1 VADGPSLREEA
12 TKESSTMSFATHA
25 FIRDRRDDIMRDW
38 QARVAN
44 EAREIKLVDSALRN
58 HLPEFLDELADW
70 LQSAEAP
77 GTSRMRAA
85 AARHAAQRVD
95 HSFQLTQLV
104 HEYRLLRETL
114 LHLLLG
120 GEAAAQTRGNG
131 GIAERVVEL
140 ARLNAGLDFAI
151 TDAVESFVEERE
163 RRLAE
168 VRDQAT
174 MLREL
179 DRRKSEFLAV
189 LSHELRNPLTPIRNS
204 LFLLDHAAPGSEQAD
219 RAKSVLLRQTEHLSK
234 LVDELLDMTR
244 ISRGKVE
251 IHREMLDV
259 RNVVRLAC
267 DDHRTLF
274 EQHQIEL
281 RFDDPA
287 RPAWTNADPH
297 RLSQVVANLL
307 QNAAKFTPPGGRVV
321 VSLRIANPDVEIRVR
336 DTGIGLEARDLGRVF
351 EPFAQVENTLAR
363 THGGLGLG
371 LALVKGVVTMHG
383 GRVSAMSDGLGQGCE
398 IIVALP
404 LAVPPASAGEEAS
417 VATTT
422 PRTFVLLI
430 EDNVDAA
437 ETLAEVLELSGHR
450 VRLAYDGT
458 TGIQMARELKPEVVL
473 CDIGLPDVNG
483 YEVARTL
490 RAEQSLRSTR
500 LIAVTGYAQY
510 ADKQKAID
518 AGFEAHLTKP
528 PDLDKLNKL
537 LSKEAVANATPPK
550 DVR

>member
-1 VADGPSLREEA
+1 
-12 TKESSTMSFATHA
+12 
-25 FIRDRRDDIMRDW
+25 MRDW
-38 QARVAN
+38 AARVAS
-44 EAREIKLVDSALRN
+44 EPREIKLADSALRN
-58 HLPEFLDELADW
+58 HLPELLNELADW

-85 AARHAAQRVD
+85 AARHAAQRLD

-114 LHLLLG
+114 LHLLIG
-120 GEAAAQTRGNG
+120 AEAAAQMGSNG
-131 GIAERVVEL
+131 GMAERVVEL
-140 ARLNAGLDFAI
+140 ARLNSGLDFAI

-168 VRDQAT
+168 VRDEAT

-204 LFLLDHAAPGSEQAD
+204 LFLLDQAAPDSEQAA

-234 LVDELLDMTR
+234 LVDELLDITR

-251 IHREMLDV
+251 LHREMLDV
-259 RNVVRLAC
+259 RNIVRLAC

-274 EQHQIEL
+274 EQHQIDL

-287 RPAWTNADPH
+287 RPAWANADPH
-297 RLSQVVANLL
+297 RFTQVIGNLL

-321 VSLRIANPDVEIRVR
+321 VSLRVANPDIEIRVR
-336 DTGIGLEARDLGRVF
+336 DTGIGMEARDLERVF

-363 THGGLGLG
+363 TRGGLGLG

-383 GRVSAMSDGLGQGCE
+383 GRVSAMSDGLGHGCE
-398 IIVALP
+398 IVVAVP
-404 LAVPPASAGEEAS
+404 LALPPASAGEKPS
-417 VATTT
+417 VVTATPGTL
-422 PRTFVLLI
+422 VLLI
-430 EDNVDAA
+430 EDNVDVAQS
-437 ETLAEVLELSGHR
+437 LADILELSGRR

-458 TGIQMARELKPEVVL
+458 TGIQMARELQPDVVL

-490 RAEQSLRSTR
+490 RADESLRSMR

-518 AGFEAHLTKP
+518 AGFDAHLTKP
-528 PDLDKLNKL
+528 PDLDILNKL
-537 LSKEAVANATPPK
+537 LAEAARNNRSQ

>member
-1 VADGPSLREEA
+1 MPF
-12 TKESSTMSFATHA
+12 TTHT
-25 FIRDRRDDIMRDW
+25 FVRDRREDIMREW
-38 QARVAN
+38 EKRVAS
-44 EAREIKLVDSALRN
+44 EAREIKLADSALRN

-70 LQSAEAP
+70 MQQGEAP

-95 HSFQLTQLV
+95 HAFQLTQLI
-104 HEYRLLRETL
+104 HEYRLLRATI
-114 LHLLLG
+114 LHLLLNT
-120 GEAAAQTRGNG
+120 EAADQDLGAADGM
-131 GIAERVVEL
+131 AERVVEL

-151 TDAVESFVEERE
+151 MDAVESFVEERE
-163 RRLAE
+163 RRFGE

-179 DRRKSEFLAV
+179 DRRKGEFLAV

-204 LFLLDHAAPGSEQAD
+204 LFLLDQAAPGSEQAD
-219 RAKSVLLRQTEHLSK
+219 RARTVLLRQTEHLTN

-244 ISRGKVE
+244 MSRGKVE
-251 IHREMLDV
+251 LHREILDARNIV
-259 RNVVRLAC
+259 RPAC

-274 EQHQIEL
+274 EQYQIDL
-281 RFDDPA
+281 RFEDPA
-287 RPAWTNADPH
+287 RPVWTNADAH
-297 RLSQVVANLL
+297 RLSQVLGNLL

-321 VSLRIANPDVEIRVR
+321 VSLSVGKPDVEIRVR
-336 DTGIGLEARDLGRVF
+336 DTGIGLEAHELERMF
-351 EPFAQVENTLAR
+351 EPYAQVENTLAR

-371 LALVKGVVTMHG
+371 LALVKGLVEMHG
-383 GRVSAMSDGLGQGCE
+383 GHVSANSEGLGHGCE
-398 IIVALP
+398 IVLTLP
-404 LAVPPASAGEEAS
+404 LAVPPAGAAEKAP
-417 VATTT
+417 VVTATSG
-422 PRTFVLLI
+422 TFVLLI

-490 RAEQSLRSTR
+490 RADPSLGSTR

-510 ADKQKAID
+510 SDKQKAMD
-518 AGFEAHLTKP
+518 AGFDAHLTKP
-528 PDLDKLNKL
+528 PDLVKLNKL
-537 LSKEAVANATPPK
+537 LAKEGERNAPSPQS
-550 DVR
+550 VP

>member
-1 VADGPSLREEA
+1 MAFL
-12 TKESSTMSFATHA
+12 THE
-25 FIRDRRDDIMRDW
+25 FIRDRRDDIMREW
-38 QARVAN
+38 EKRVAS
-44 EAREIKLVDSALRN
+44 EAREIKLADSALRN

-70 LQSAEAP
+70 LEQDEAP

-85 AARHAAQRVD
+85 AARHAAQRLD

-104 HEYRLLRETL
+104 HEYRLLRATI
-114 LHLLLG
+114 LHLLLNT
-120 GEAAAQTRGNG
+120 EAADQKRVETDGMAK
-131 GIAERVVEL
+131 RVVEL

-163 RRLAE
+163 RRFAD

-179 DRRKSEFLAV
+179 DRRKNEFLAV

-204 LFLLDHAAPGSEQAD
+204 LFLLDHAPPGSEQAD
-219 RAKSVLLRQTEHLSK
+219 RAKSVLFRQTEHLTN
-234 LVDELLDMTR
+234 LIEELLDVTR

-251 IHREMLDV
+251 LHREVLDV
-259 RNVVRLAC
+259 RNIVRPAC

-274 EQHQIEL
+274 EQHQIDL
-281 RFDDPA
+281 HFDDPA
-287 RPAWTNADPH
+287 RPAWTNADAH
-297 RLSQVVANLL
+297 RLSQVVGNLL

-321 VSLRIANPDVEIRVR
+321 VSLSVANPDVEIRVR
-336 DTGIGLEARDLGRVF
+336 DTGIGIEAHQLERMF

-363 THGGLGLG
+363 TNGGLGLG
-371 LALVKGVVTMHG
+371 LALVKGLIEMHG
-383 GRVSAMSDGLGQGCE
+383 GHVSANSEGLGHGCE
-398 IIVALP
+398 IVVTLP
-404 LAVPPASAGEEAS
+404 LAMPPAGAAEKAP
-417 VATTT
+417 VVTATSGTS
-422 PRTFVLLI
+422 VLLI

-437 ETLAEVLELSGHR
+437 QSLADILELSGHR

-458 TGIQMARELKPEVVL
+458 TGIQMARDQKPEVVL

-490 RAEQSLRSTR
+490 RADESLRSTR
-500 LIAVTGYAQY
+500 LVAVTGYAQFS
-510 ADKQKAID
+510 DRQKAID
-518 AGFEAHLTKP
+518 AGFDAHLTKP

-537 LSKEAVANATPPK
+537 LAKEGERNAPP
-550 DVR
+550 RQSAP

>member
-1 VADGPSLREEA
+1 
-12 TKESSTMSFATHA
+12 MSFATHA
-25 FIRDRRDDIMRDW
+25 FIRDRRDDIMREW
-38 QARVAN
+38 EARVAS
-44 EAREIKLVDSALRN
+44 EAREIKLTDSALRN

-70 LQSAEAP
+70 MQSAEAP
-77 GTSRMRAA
+77 GSSRMRCA
-85 AARHAAQRVD
+85 AARHAAQRLD

-104 HEYRLLRETL
+104 HEYRLLRGSL

-120 GEAAAQTRGNG
+120 AEAADQEGGQSRGMAG
-131 GIAERVVEL
+131 RVVEL
-140 ARLNAGLDFAI
+140 ARLNAGLDYAI

-204 LFLLDHAAPGSEQAD
+204 LFLLDQAAPGSEQAN
-219 RAKSVLLRQTEHLSK
+219 RAKSVLFRQTEHLTK
-234 LVDELLDMTR
+234 LIDELLDVTR

-251 IHREMLDV
+251 LHREILDV
-259 RNVVRLAC
+259 RNIVRLAC

-274 EQHQIEL
+274 EQHQIDL

-287 RPAWTNADPH
+287 RPAWTNADPQ
-297 RLSQVVANLL
+297 RLSQAVGNLL

-321 VSLRIANPDVEIRVR
+321 VSVSVANPDVEIRVR
-336 DTGIGLEARDLGRVF
+336 DTGIGMDARDLERVF

-371 LALVKGVVTMHG
+371 LALVKGLVEMHD
-383 GRVSAMSDGLGQGCE
+383 GRVSAFSEGLGHGCE
-398 IIVALP
+398 IVVALP
-404 LAVPPASAGEEAS
+404 LAVPPASAGEEVS
-417 VATTT
+417 VVTTT
-422 PRTFVLLI
+422 PGAFVLLI

-437 ETLAEVLELSGHR
+437 QTLAEILELSGHR
-450 VRLAYDGT
+450 VRVAYDGT
-458 TGIQMARELKPEVVL
+458 TGIQMAVELKPEVVL

-490 RAEQSLRSTR
+490 RADQSLRSTR
-500 LIAVTGYAQY
+500 LIAVSGYAQY
-510 ADKQKAID
+510 ADRQKAMD
-518 AGFEAHLTKP
+518 AGFDAHLTKP

-537 LSKEAVANATPPK
+537 LAKEGERNAPPPQS
-550 DVR
+550 VP

>member
-1 VADGPSLREEA
+1 
-12 TKESSTMSFATHA
+12 MSFATHA
-25 FIRDRRDDIMRDW
+25 FIRKHREDIMRDW
-38 QARVAN
+38 EARVAR
-44 EAREIKLVDSALRN
+44 EPREIRLSDLALRN
-58 HLPEFLDELADW
+58 HLPELLVELADW
-70 LQSAEAP
+70 LQGADAP
-77 GTSRMRAA
+77 GTPRMRAA
-85 AARHAAQRVD
+85 AARHAAQRLD

-114 LHLLLG
+114 LYLLLRA
-120 GEAAAQTRGNG
+120 EAAAQTG
-131 GIAERVVEL
+131 GDGGMAERVVEL

-204 LFLLDHAAPGSEQAD
+204 LFLLDQAAPGSEQAE
-219 RAKSVLLRQTEHLSK
+219 RAKSVLVRQTEHLSK
-234 LVDELLDMTR
+234 LVDELLDVTR

-251 IHREMLDV
+251 LHRELLDV

-274 EQHQIEL
+274 EQHQIDL

-287 RPAWTNADPH
+287 RPAWANADRH
-297 RLSQVVANLL
+297 RLSQVVGNLL
-307 QNAAKFTPPGGRVV
+307 QNAAKFTAPGGRVV
-321 VSLRIANPDVEIRVR
+321 VSLRVADPDVEIRVR
-336 DTGIGLEARDLGRVF
+336 DTGIGLEARDLERVF
-351 EPFAQVENTLAR
+351 EPFAQVESTLAR

-371 LALVKGVVTMHG
+371 LALAKGVVTMHG
-383 GRVSAMSDGLGQGCE
+383 GRVWAMSDGLGHGCE
-398 IIVALP
+398 IVVALP
-404 LAVPPASAGEEAS
+404 LSVPPASAGEEPP
-417 VATTT
+417 VARAT
-422 PRTFVLLI
+422 PGALVLLI

-437 ETLAEVLELSGHR
+437 QTLADILELSGHR
-450 VRLAYDGT
+450 VRVAHDGT
-458 TGIQMARELKPEVVL
+458 TGIETARELRPDVVL

-490 RAEQSLRSTR
+490 RADPSLRSTR
-500 LIAVTGYAQY
+500 LVAVSGYAHY
-510 ADKQKAID
+510 ADKQKALD
-518 AGFEAHLTKP
+518 AGFDAHLTKP
-528 PDLDKLNKL
+528 PDLDRLKEL
-537 LSKEAVANATPPK
+537 LAEAARNAPRPQ
-550 DVR
+550 DVG

>member
-1 VADGPSLREEA
+1 
-12 TKESSTMSFATHA
+12 MSFATHA
-25 FIRDRRDDIMRDW
+25 FIREHRDDIMHDW
-38 QARVAN
+38 EARVAA
-44 EAREIKLVDSALRN
+44 EPREIKLADSALRN
-58 HLPEFLDELADW
+58 HLPELLNELADW
-70 LQSAEAP
+70 LQGAEAP
-77 GTSRMRAA
+77 GASRMRAA
-85 AARHAAQRVD
+85 AARHAAQRLD

-120 GEAAAQTRGNG
+120 SEADAQTQGNG
-131 GIAERVVEL
+131 GMAERVVEL
-140 ARLNAGLDFAI
+140 ARLNTGLDFAI

-168 VRDQAT
+168 MRDQAT

-204 LFLLDHAAPGSEQAD
+204 LFILDHAAPGSEQAE

-234 LVDELLDMTR
+234 LVEELLEMTR

-251 IHREMLDV
+251 IQRETLDV

-267 DDHRTLF
+267 DDHRTWF
-274 EQHQIEL
+274 EHHQIEL

-297 RLSQVVANLL
+297 RLAQVLGNLL

-321 VSLRIANPDVEIRVR
+321 VSLSVANPDVEIRVR
-336 DTGIGLEARDLGRVF
+336 DTGIGLEARDLERVF
-351 EPFAQVENTLAR
+351 EPFVQVENTLAR

-371 LALVKGVVTMHG
+371 LALVKGVVAMHS
-383 GRVSAMSDGLGQGCE
+383 GRVWAMSDGLGHGCE

-404 LAVPPASAGEEAS
+404 LVLPPASESEERS
-417 VATTT
+417 VVTTT
-422 PRTFVLLI
+422 PATFILLI

-437 ETLAEVLELSGHR
+437 RTLADLLELSGHR
-450 VRLAYDGT
+450 VSLAYDGA
-458 TGIQMARELKPEVVL
+458 TGIQMALELKPDVVL

-483 YEVARTL
+483 YDVARTL
-490 RAEQSLRSTR
+490 RADQSLRSTR
-500 LIAVTGYAQY
+500 LVAVTGYAQY

-518 AGFEAHLTKP
+518 AGFDAHLTKP
-528 PDLDKLNKL
+528 PDLDKLKKL
-537 LSKEAVANATPPK
+537 LADAARNAVPQR
-550 DVR
+550 VS

>member
-1 VADGPSLREEA
+1 
-12 TKESSTMSFATHA
+12 MSFATHD
-25 FIRDRRDDIMRDW
+25 FLRERRDDIMREW
-38 QARVAN
+38 EARVAS
-44 EAREIKLVDSALRN
+44 EARTIKLTDSALRD

-77 GTSRMRAA
+77 GTPKMRAA
-85 AARHAAQRVD
+85 AARHAAQRLD
-95 HSFQLTQLV
+95 HSFQLSQLV
-104 HEYRLLRETL
+104 HEYRLLRTAI

-120 GEAAAQTRGNG
+120 AEAASQGRDKMDGT
-131 GIAERVVEL
+131 AERVVQL

-168 VRDQAT
+168 VRDQAS

-204 LFLLDHAAPGSEQAD
+204 LFLLDHAAPGSEQAE
-219 RAKSVLLRQTEHLSK
+219 RAKGVLFRQTEHLSK
-234 LVDELLDMTR
+234 LIDELLDMTR

-251 IHREMLDV
+251 LHREILDV
-259 RNVVRLAC
+259 CNIVRLAC
-267 DDHRTLF
+267 DDHRALF

-281 RFDDPA
+281 RFDGPA
-287 RPAWTNADPH
+287 RPAWTNADAH
-297 RLSQVVANLL
+297 RLSQVVGNLL
-307 QNAAKFTPPGGRVV
+307 QNALRFTPPGGRVV
-321 VSLRIANPDVEIRVR
+321 VSLSVANPDVEIRVR
-336 DTGIGLEARDLGRVF
+336 DTGIGMEAHQLERVF

-371 LALVKGVVTMHG
+371 LALVKALVKMHG
-383 GRVSAMSDGLGQGCE
+383 GRVSAISEGLGHGCE
-398 IIVALP
+398 LVVALP
-404 LAVPPASAGEEAS
+404 LAEPPASAADDTA
-417 VATTT
+417 VITATSG
-422 PRTFVLLI
+422 TFVLLI

-437 ETLAEVLELSGHR
+437 QSLADLLELSGHR

-458 TGIQMARELKPEVVL
+458 TGIQMAVELKPDVVL

-490 RAEQSLRSTR
+490 RAEPSLRSTR
-500 LIAVTGYAQY
+500 LIAVSGYAQY
-510 ADKQKAID
+510 ADKQKAMD
-518 AGFEAHLTKP
+518 AGFDAHLTKP
-528 PDLDKLNKL
+528 PDLDRLDKL
-537 LSKEAVANATPPK
+537 LAKGAVTSASAPQG
-550 DVR
+550 VR

>member
-1 VADGPSLREEA
+1 MP
-12 TKESSTMSFATHA
+12 FATHA
-25 FIRDRRDDIMRDW
+25 FLREHRDDIMREW
-38 QARVAN
+38 EARVAS
-44 EAREIKLVDSALRN
+44 EAQEIKLTGSALRN
-58 HLPEFLDELADW
+58 HLPELLDELADW
-70 LQSAEAP
+70 MQSAEAA

-85 AARHAAQRVD
+85 AARHAAQRLD

-104 HEYRLLRETL
+104 HEYRLLRATI

-120 GEAAAQTRGNG
+120 GEAAAQTRGDVG
-131 GIAERVVEL
+131 MAGRVVEL

-168 VRDQAT
+168 IRDQAT

-204 LFLLDHAAPGSEQAD
+204 LFLLDRAAPGSEQAD

-234 LVDELLDMTR
+234 LVDELLDITR
-244 ISRGKVE
+244 ISRDKVE
-251 IHREMLDV
+251 LHREILDA
-259 RNVVRLAC
+259 RNIVRLAC
-267 DDHRTLF
+267 DDHRSLF
-274 EQHQIEL
+274 EQHQIDL
-281 RFDDPA
+281 RFDDLA
-287 RPAWTNADPH
+287 RPAWTNADPN
-297 RLSQVVANLL
+297 RLSQVVGNLL

-321 VSLRIANPDVEIRVR
+321 VSLSLATPDVEIRVR
-336 DTGIGLEARDLGRVF
+336 DTGIGMEARDLERVF

-371 LALVKGVVTMHG
+371 LALVKGLVNMHG
-383 GRVSAMSDGLGQGCE
+383 GRVSALSEGLGHGCE
-398 IIVALP
+398 IVVALP
-404 LAVPPASAGEEAS
+404 LAVPPASVADEAPALT
-417 VATTT
+417 ATSG
-422 PRTFVLLI
+422 TFVLLI

-437 ETLAEVLELSGHR
+437 QSLADILELSGHR

-458 TGIQMARELKPEVVL
+458 TGIQMAVELKPEVVL

-483 YEVARTL
+483 YEVARKL
-490 RAEQSLRSTR
+490 RGDPSLRSTR

-510 ADKQKAID
+510 SDKQKAMD
-518 AGFEAHLTKP
+518 AGFDAHLTKP

-537 LSKEAVANATPPK
+537 LAKEAARNAPPPQG
-550 DVR
+550 VR